1 MITVREA
8 TSQDT
13 ATIVQLI
20 VDLAAM
26 IGERTSLSEAYVEE
40 YLQFPGSKALLGEV
54 DGQVAGLI
62 SYTLRPNLY
71 HAGETCLIEELVVC
85 QEARGQG
92 VGRSLLTEL
101 FSRLESV
108 GCIEVSVSTMPDNV
122 GAIRFYKAHGML
134 DEAILLEKH
143 FTKNTL

>member
-62 SYTLRPNLY
+62 SYTLHPNLY

-92 VGRSLLTEL
+92 VGRCIFLTAETLRAQRRAPGSPRSPWWIGL
-101 FSRLESV
+101 FAL
-108 GCIEVSVSTMPDNV
+108 GQ
-122 GAIRFYKAHGML
+122 
-134 DEAILLEKH
+134 
-143 FTKNTL
+143 